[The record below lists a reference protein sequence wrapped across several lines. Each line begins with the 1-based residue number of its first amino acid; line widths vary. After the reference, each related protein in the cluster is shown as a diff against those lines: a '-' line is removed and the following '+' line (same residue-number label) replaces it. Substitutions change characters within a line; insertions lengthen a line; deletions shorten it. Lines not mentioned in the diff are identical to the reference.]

1 MEQTKL
7 PVEKKGIV
15 EKIKQWFQSFFSK
28 KEVKNIEKLEESQ
41 GKKEVVIPNHFEELN
56 IARLQEKYR
65 EGNLKLEDLEEEEFK
80 RLVELYQRQNEELEH
95 KIEKLKQTD

>member
-15 EKIKQWFQSFFSK
+15 EKIKQWIQSFFSK
-28 KEVKNIEKLEESQ
+28 KEVKNIEKLEENQS
-41 GKKEVVIPNHFEELN
+41 KKEVVIPNHFEELN

-65 EGNLKLEDLEEEEFK
+65 AGNLKLEDLEEVEFK